1 MCDIMF
7 YPSKSQIVT
16 FAEHNP
22 CQYQLVLNG
31 NPVFWVNRV
40 KYLGVHFVVVRAVLN
55 EQTTVRNPMVSLIV
69 SCQY

>member
-1 MCDIMF
+1 MCNIMF

-22 CQYQLVLNG
+22 CQYQLVLIG

-40 KYLGVHFVVVRAVLN
+40 KYLGVHFCCGTGGT
-55 EQTTVRNPMVSLIV
+55 E
-69 SCQY
+69 